1 MDHMGPGAGKPEL
14 EWPGAPDWPD
24 KDPAAMDDGEVLA
37 YARLVYARFR
47 VVPRWHAENDELLRR
62 WAAVCAQMA
71 RRGMTDTVTEGGR
84 GGDVVEL
91 ARKTEGKQ

>member
-1 MDHMGPGAGKPEL
+1 MGPHDDKPQL

-24 KDPAAMDDGEVLA
+24 KDPAAMADGDVLA

-47 VVPRWHAENDELLRR
+47 IVPRWHAENDDLLRR
-62 WAAVCAQMA
+62 WAVVCGEMS

-84 GGDVVEL
+84 RGDVVEL
-91 ARKTEGKQ
+91 ARDTEP